1 VLTPT
6 IEEETYR
13 QCMRSF
19 FLTPLGTSR
28 KEIKRGTR
36 GIDGHL
42 QLYSATCTSDTSCDL
57 RKPREQ
63 LADDDDGNENVT
75 ALVEGIS
82 GFGST
87 LEDQMENNVGAQASI
102 PGE

>member
-1 VLTPT
+1 
-6 IEEETYR
+6 
-13 QCMRSF
+13 
-19 FLTPLGTSR
+19 
-28 KEIKRGTR
+28 
-36 GIDGHL
+36 
-42 QLYSATCTSDTSCDL
+42 
-57 RKPREQ
+57 
-63 LADDDDGNENVT
+63 LAADDDDDGNENVT